1 MNRFRVAVITLLLLA
16 VGIMYYAV
24 AVVVPRQQSRYDQ
37 YLGEQRER
45 ELAFRS
51 EEYRRMTAAPEVQEA
66 QSVADARAKGEEAEA
81 KRQQALREAEESNVI
96 AEARRKEEAAVA
108 EAAAADAAAPK
119 PIGLVTSYSADWN
132 ALMINPVTDAP
143 IALGTVVAVRR
154 DNVIIGEAV
163 VEAQDES
170 GQLSATLKE
179 TDMAQSAATAERAK
193 PQVGDQVIL
202 SPFPS
207 SRELRSGGSAAGM
220 LVDTTLPVAESAE
233 RPVLPEPGSDASR
246 TPGIDESK
254 IEQPREAVPAG
265 GAAQGLP
272 EIDATLVPI
281 P

>member
-1 MNRFRVAVITLLLLA
+1 MNRFRVAVMTLLLLA

-51 EEYRRMTAAPEVQEA
+51 EEYRKMTEAPEVQEA

-179 TDMAQSAATAERAK
+179 TDMAQGAAAERAK

-207 SRELRSGGSAAGM
+207 SRELRSGESAAGM
-220 LVDTTLPVAESAE
+220 LVDTTLPVAASAE
-233 RPVLPEPGSDASR
+233 RPVLPEPGSDAPR

-265 GAAQGLP
+265 ESAQGLP